1 MIILSA
7 TADIIRVVTASA
19 NAVHVH
25 ASWVDNQVA
34 TATPYT
40 PGRTN
45 TSIASAATTTVLA
58 SPAASTQRQLK
69 KLIISSAGGTGNT
82 VTVQFFDGSA
92 AYQIISVTLAFGE
105 TLEYEDLAG
114 WLVHDATGALK
125 TTGVGGGRLIR
136 APQVLTS
143 GTTYNPPAG
152 CNSIV
157 VECIGGGGGG
167 GGTVLAG
174 AGLCAMGGGGG
185 GGGGYA
191 RRYYA
196 NPPQGCTIAIGAAGV
211 AGANTGALAG
221 NGGATTFTDGTTL
234 MTANGGTGSP
244 AQIAA
249 GAAAAVTLGGAGAV
263 ISTNGNVNWAGT
275 EGENGLRFAAG
286 AANQGLGAG
295 GGPGPMGGGGG
306 ASRITSGNGN
316 NAVANTGGGGGAA
329 LALTGAAA
337 ATGGT
342 GAAGVIIISEY
353 T

>member
-125 TTGVGGGRLIR
+125 TTGVGSGRLMR

-152 CNSIV
+152 CTAIRV
-157 VECIGGGGGG
+157 RLVAGGGGG
-167 GGTVLAG
+167 GGTTSVAVS
-174 AGLCAMGGGGG
+174 AAVGGGGAS
-185 GGGGYA
+185 GGYA
-191 RRYYA
+191 EKYYV
-196 NPPQGCTIAIGAAGV
+196 NPPASCTYAIGGTGT
-211 AGANTGALAG
+211 AGAATGG
-221 NGGATTFTDGTTL
+221 TGGTGGDTTFTDGTTL
-234 MTANGGTGSP
+234 VTTKGGLGGIGQVGGTSQTPVMGGAVGGLSTNGNLNG
-244 AQIAA
+244 A
-249 GAAAAVTLGGAGAV
+249 GAPGEMAFRVSGTVASSGPGAESILGGAGAGL
-263 ISTNGNVNWAGT
+263 ITQGNGNSA
-275 EGENGLRFAAG
+275 FANTG
-286 AANQGLGAG
+286 S
-295 GGPGPMGGGGG
+295 GGGGG
-306 ASRITSGNGN
+306 CTLNG
-316 NAVANTGGGGGAA
+316 G
-329 LALTGAAA
+329 AA
-337 ATGGT
+337 ATGGV
-342 GAAGVIIISEY
+342 GAAGVIIVEEY